1 MRSLAMKTYVFLWL
15 LVAKTYMRDA
25 FVDNSAARFVMDLS
39 KYRVRAKIFI
49 RLGSDTMLKFFTLAG
64 LMM

>member
-1 MRSLAMKTYVFLWL
+1 
-15 LVAKTYMRDA
+15 MRDA

-39 KYRVRAKIFI
+39 KYSVRAKIFN
-49 RLGSDTMLKFFTLAG
+49 RLGSDTMLQFFTLAG

>member
-1 MRSLAMKTYVFLWL
+1 MRL
-15 LVAKTYMRDA
+15 LVAETYMRDA

-39 KYRVRAKIFI
+39 KYSVRAKIFN
-49 RLGSDTMLKFFTLAG
+49 RLGSDTMLKFFMLAG